1 MKWEYQTV
9 KLNVVDG
16 WNFSGVEFD
25 TDKVQDFTNQ
35 LGAQG
40 WELVSAFSVNAGAGY
55 SKEIVFIFKRPTG
68 E

>member
-9 KLNVVDG
+9 KLNVAGSWKWGGVD
-16 WNFSGVEFD
+16 FD
-25 TDKVQDFTNQ
+25 TDKVQDFTNE

-40 WELVSAFSVNAGAGY
+40 WELVSAFAVNAGAGY
-55 SKEIVFIFKRPTG
+55 SKEIVFIFKRPAS

>member
-9 KLNVVDG
+9 KL
-16 WNFSGVEFD
+16 GVAGTWGVSFD
-25 TDKVQDFTNQ
+25 TDEAQTFTNQ

-55 SKEIVFIFKRPTG
+55 SKEIVFIFKRPIAL
-68 E
+68 